1 MTTPMVHGTAYVY
14 TVVVYYGTDSHQLS
28 LTLLIR
34 QRHGNEKTCGRE
46 NDTVNLKPTVH
57 VPYVLW
63 VLLSVHVCLFFLCL
77 FFLSFVSVRH
87 SCHHL
92 SMFVFLLSL
101 CLILLSFVSLSVIV
115 SEHARLFFQSL
126 LFLNVS
132 VCHCL
137 HIFLHSVSPI
147 SLPLVLSIYKS
158 VFSMFLLLFH
168 FVHLS
173 LLTSVCLSFFPL
185 SLLCSLCLSFSP
197 SLFISISAIS
207 LICMPS
213 LSNHSFSLFALF
225 SYSFPSL
232 SLYHSIT
239 YFHSF

>member
-63 VLLSVHVCLFFLCL
+63 VLLSVHVCLFFSVYF
-77 FFLSFVSVRH
+77 FFLSCLSVTLVIICLCLSFCSPSVSF
-87 SCHHL
+87 CYHL
-92 SMFVFLLSL
+92 CLCLSL
-101 CLILLSFVSLSVIV
+101 SLNMQVY
-115 SEHARLFFQSL
+115 FFQSL

-132 VCHCL
+132 VCHCP

-147 SLPLVLSIYKS
+147 SLFGS
-158 VFSMFLLLFH
+158 VYL
-168 FVHLS
+168 
-173 LLTSVCLSFFPL
+173 
-185 SLLCSLCLSFSP
+185 
-197 SLFISISAIS
+197 
-207 LICMPS
+207 
-213 LSNHSFSLFALF
+213 
-225 SYSFPSL
+225 
-232 SLYHSIT
+232 
-239 YFHSF
+239 